1 MARFEMLQ
9 MFVTSWDFVSDPS
22 PVNLPIVIKKNYWRR
37 KKKVVMMGGVYL
49 YIALWSEGGDMKVFI
64 ALKRLTN
71 KVERLR
77 NKGHILRDI
86 NIF

>member
-1 MARFEMLQ
+1 
-9 MFVTSWDFVSDPS
+9 
-22 PVNLPIVIKKNYWRR
+22 
-37 KKKVVMMGGVYL
+37 MGGVYL
-49 YIALWSEGGDMKVFI
+49 YIYSSVEGGREGGDMKVFI